1 MTIWFDMD
9 GTLNRFYEV
18 PNWLAQLQNEDPTPY
33 KIAKPLI
40 NMNILARY
48 LNALTKK
55 GYEIGIISWGS
66 KFSSNEYLKAVTD
79 AKLQW
84 LHQHL
89 RSVKF
94 SKIHITHYGTNKFE
108 TCGEGILF
116 DDEAPNRNTWKGQ
129 AFEPKD
135 IFNVL
140 KQLKDR

>member
-9 GTLNRFYEV
+9 GTIANLYGV
-18 PNWLAQLQNEDPTPY
+18 DNWLPQLQNESPTPY
-33 KIAKPLI
+33 QIAKPLV

-66 KFSSNEYLKAVTD
+66 KFSSDNYLHAVAA
-79 AKLQW
+79 AKQKW
-84 LHQHL
+84 LRQHL

-116 DDEAPNRNTWKGQ
+116 DDEAPNRNTWQGQ